1 MLCDVSRGFLDF
13 LPDLLL
19 GYHLARTSSHP
30 ILPHITSFRFIS
42 LYLTFNV
49 EILFCW
55 ISRFASYQ
63 FISAHFTFFMLCQS
77 FHFTSLRF
85 ASLHFTSVHRT
96 LLRHTSLQ
104 FISIRFTQ
112 FPFFSLLL
120 LTSHH
125 FI

>member
-13 LPDLLL
+13 SPDLLH

-55 ISRFASYQ
+55 ISHFASYQ

-77 FHFTSLRF
+77 FHFTSLHFTSLHF
-85 ASLHFTSVHRT
+85 ASLHFTSLQRRELYFAT
-96 LLRHTSLQ
+96 LPYTAFQFVALSSPSSLY
-104 FISIRFTQ
+104 
-112 FPFFSLLL
+112 FS
-120 LTSHH
+120 
-125 FI
+125 